1 MAWFKKK
8 SQDEKKAEEKKLQAK
23 SIKGPGCFYWVLII
37 FILILIAGILGF
49 SLKKV
54 EADEVGLRVI
64 KLGLG
69 IWKTGPEYA
78 KPLPPG
84 WHPILPGFHEFV
96 VYKKNLQTFEMT
108 SKTGGIRKPDYPS
121 LEVRTS
127 DGYKVKVDITI
138 LYHILEGRAN
148 LVRIYYRDDQ
158 EIKAKGIQ
166 AVAPGVLQNKFS
178 ELKHAEDFYNSPLR
192 TQKSEEARK
201 ILNDYFFK
209 QGIEILDVII
219 RDFEFPE
226 EYEEAILRK
235 VLAEQL
241 KRVQE
246 AVAKAAQAEAE
257 WKKTI
262 AEADR
267 DAQIERA
274 QGEADAKKLEAEG
287 ERIKAELIAEGNK
300 KLLEAQAKG
309 KAELVRALAGRGG
322 KIYVGL
328 EYAKVL
334 EGTELLILQSGKGGV
349 NPLDVERMLDL
360 FEKK

>member
-8 SQDEKKAEEKKLQAK
+8 QEEKSAPATE
-23 SIKGPGCFYWVLII
+23 SVKGPGCFYWVLGLVV
-37 FILILIAGILGF
+37 ILVVAVVLGF

-54 EADEVGLRVI
+54 EVNQVGLRVV

-78 KPLPPG
+78 KPLPAG

-96 VYKKNLQTFEMT
+96 VYQKNLQSFEMT
-108 SKTGGIRKPDYPS
+108 SKTEGFRKPDYPS

-127 DGYKVKVDITI
+127 DGYKVNVDITI

-148 LVRIYYRDDQ
+148 LVRMYYQNDQ
-158 EIKAKGIQ
+158 EIKIKGIQ
-166 AVAPGVLQNKFS
+166 AITPGVLQNKFS
-178 ELKHAEDFYNSPLR
+178 ELARAEDFYNAQLR
-192 TQKSEEARK
+192 GEKAAEAK
-201 ILNDYFFK
+201 KLLNAYFFN
-209 QGIEILDVII
+209 QGIEIVDIVI

-226 EYEEAILRK
+226 EYESALLRK

-246 AVAKAAQAEAE
+246 ALAKAAEAEAE
-257 WKKTI
+257 WKKVV
-262 AEADR
+262 AQGNR

-274 QGEADAKKLEAEG
+274 KGEADAKKLEAEG
-287 ERIKAELIAEGNK
+287 ERIKAELVAEGKK
-300 KLLEAQAKG
+300 KLLEAQARGKG
-309 KAELVRALAGRGG
+309 ELTRALAGPGG

-334 EGTELLILQSGKGGV
+334 EGAELIILPSGKGGV
-349 NPLDVERMLDL
+349 NPLDVQQMLDL
-360 FEKK
+360 LK